1 MDMDDSRLGSI
12 IDEWEDGDNDVYAR
26 VIQGSD
32 SSLTPAYSHSG
43 RYLHVL
49 FVHVLKITHNTTLV
63 DMIMKENI
71 FTQHHTHNQWI

>member
-1 MDMDDSRLGSI
+1 MSLSMDMDDSRLGS

-43 RYLHVL
+43 SGS
-49 FVHVLKITHNTTLV
+49 
-63 DMIMKENI
+63 ES
-71 FTQHHTHNQWI
+71 FTPPINE